1 MLQGCNLTGNL
12 PISWASNMPLLS
24 VLDLNY
30 NSLSGERNY
39 CNCPH
44 PLTSQALQQC
54 DEFVTAVVARMSATL
69 RHAHL
74 HQGNGKSRT
83 IIGRRLRC
91 CRDAAA
97 GVAEHGGHGIPQHCR
112 QQPARHPPIRVS
124 PSCPLSFLRP
134 ATQAEFA
141 ACMAFKAAMPSQI
154 QRPNRL
160 FRKIKYKHH
169 LPGAERNRPCAGGPP
184 MARSRGRTCRSS
196 TWTPTCSTAAFR
208 PPGARAAPCPA
219 FATSRS
225 SATTS
230 VALCLPPGRSTLPAE
245 HTSQTSKHSTSSLVR
260 QSLRPSHRFCKPHA
274 SLATSCGT
282 ALVPPCLTSQM
293 STFRQSELV

>member
-1 MLQGCNLTGNL
+1 
-12 PISWASNMPLLS
+12 
-24 VLDLNY
+24 
-30 NSLSGERNY
+30 
-39 CNCPH
+39 
-44 PLTSQALQQC
+44 
-54 DEFVTAVVARMSATL
+54 MSATL

-74 HQGNGKSRT
+74 HQSNGELRRR
-83 IIGRRLRC
+83 IIRRLRC

-134 ATQAEFA
+134 ATQAKFA
-141 ACMAFKAAMPSQI
+141 VLSTASDPVCYPALIGGPFRSSTGMAFKAAMPSQI

-160 FRKIKYKHH
+160 FRKIKYKHY
-169 LPGAERNRPCAGGPP
+169 LPGVKRNRPCAGGPP
-184 MARSRGRTCRSS
+184 TARSRGRTCRSS
-196 TWTPTCSTAAFR
+196 TWTRTCSTAACR
-208 PPGARAAPCPA
+208 PPGAQAAPCPA

-260 QSLRPSHRFCKPHA
+260 QSLGPSHRFCTPYTPP
-274 SLATSCGT
+274 ATSCGT
-282 ALVPPCLTSQM
+282 ALVPPCSTSQM
-293 STFRQSELV
+293 STFWQSELVLGSNRLAASSTCRQG